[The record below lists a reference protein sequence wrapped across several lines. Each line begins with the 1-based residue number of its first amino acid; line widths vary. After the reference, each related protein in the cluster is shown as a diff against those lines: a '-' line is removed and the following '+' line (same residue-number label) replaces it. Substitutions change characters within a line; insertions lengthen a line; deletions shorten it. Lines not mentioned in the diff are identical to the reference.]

1 MEGDLGLAAGI
12 PAGLTPREGRRFGLT
27 VGGAFA
33 LLGAV
38 LYWRG
43 RTTTSTAFLVVGAVL
58 IMAGIVIP
66 GRLAPVHRAW
76 MGFAHLLSKVT
87 TPVFMGV
94 VYFLVISPMGLIMR
108 LFGRNP
114 LVHRPAGDGY
124 WLRREPHHDP
134 TDTMRHQF

>member
-1 MEGDLGLAAGI
+1 
-12 PAGLTPREGRRFGLT
+12 
-27 VGGAFA
+27 
-33 LLGAV
+33 
-38 LYWRG
+38 
-43 RTTTSTAFLVVGAVL
+43 
-58 IMAGIVIP
+58 
-66 GRLAPVHRAW
+66 

>member
-1 MEGDLGLAAGI
+1 MEGDVGLAAGI
-12 PAGLTPREGRRFGLT
+12 PAGLTPREGRKFGLT

-43 RTTTSTAFLVVGAVL
+43 RATASTGFLAVGAVL
-58 IMAGIVIP
+58 ILAGIAIP

-76 MGFAHLLSKVT
+76 MGLAHLLSKVT
-87 TPVFMGV
+87 TPIFMGV
-94 VYFLVISPMGLIMR
+94 VYFLVITPMGLVMR

-114 LVHRPAGDGY
+114 LAHRSTSDGY
-124 WLRREPHHDP
+124 WLRREPPRDP
-134 TDTMRHQF
+134 ADTMTHQF

>member
-1 MEGDLGLAAGI
+1 
-12 PAGLTPREGRRFGLT
+12 LTPREGRKFGLT

-33 LLGAV
+33 LLGAI

-43 RTTTSTAFLVVGAVL
+43 RATPSTALLVVGAVL
-58 IMAGIVIP
+58 IMAGIVMP
-66 GRLAPVHRAW
+66 ARLAPVHRAW

-94 VYFLVISPMGLIMR
+94 VYFVVISPMGLIMR
-108 LFGRNP
+108 LSGRNP
-114 LVHRPAGDGY
+114 LVHRPAGGGY
-124 WLRREPHHDP
+124 WLRRGPHQDP